1 MSTYLLRYG
10 VLLMSDDRRI
20 ERRVSLRDLRVLV
33 SVIESGSMGKAAKLL
48 ATSQPAISRSIAD
61 LEQAFGVR
69 LLERNA
75 LGVEPTPYGTALLRR
90 GIAMFDELGQG
101 VKDIGFLADPS
112 VGDLKIAA
120 SIALAEGLVCSVMSD
135 LTCQYPRL
143 NFDVLASDT
152 ATAYR
157 ALLDRKVDL
166 AVVHVIDPI
175 STEQMHVEMLLRDPH
190 VVVAGAQNPLL
201 RKRRIKLA
209 DLVDEPWAMPPPG
222 SPYCSV
228 VLEAFRANK
237 LQMPRSVISSTLPV
251 RTTLLATG
259 PFLSMVP
266 RSVMQFPPKNLLLGT
281 LPIDLLATARPL
293 ALVTLKNRTL
303 NPVAG
308 IFAGQMRAAARR
320 LTNVQTKAP
329 AR

>member
-1 MSTYLLRYG
+1 
-10 VLLMSDDRRI
+10 MSDVRRI

-33 SVIESGSMGKAAKLL
+33 SVIESGSMGKAARLL

-61 LEQAFGVR
+61 LEHAFGVR
-69 LLERNA
+69 LLERSA
-75 LGVEPTPYGTALLRR
+75 YGVEPTRYGSALLKR

-101 VKDIGFLADPS
+101 VKDIGFLADPN
-112 VGDLKIAA
+112 VGDLSIAA

-135 LTCQYPRL
+135 LSRRYPRL
-143 NFDVLASDT
+143 NFNVLASDT

-175 STEQMHVEMLLRDPH
+175 VTEHMHVETLLRDPH
-190 VVVAGAQNPLL
+190 VVVAGLQNRLL
-201 RKRRIKLA
+201 RRRRIKLS

-228 VLEAFRANK
+228 VFEAFRASK
-237 LQMPRSVISSTLPV
+237 LKIPRSVVSSTLPV

-259 PFLSMVP
+259 NFLSMVP
-266 RSVMQFPPKNLLLGT
+266 WSVMQFPPKNLLLRT
-281 LPIDLLATARPL
+281 LPIDLPATARPL

-308 IFAGQMRAAARR
+308 VFADQMRATAKR
-320 LTNVQTKAP
+320 LTNAQSRIAK
-329 AR
+329 

>member
-1 MSTYLLRYG
+1 
-10 VLLMSDDRRI
+10 MSDDRRV

-48 ATSQPAISRSIAD
+48 ATSQPAVSRSIAD
-61 LEQAFGVR
+61 LEHAFGVR
-69 LLERNA
+69 LLERSA
-75 LGVEPTPYGTALLRR
+75 YGVEPTRYGSALLKR

-112 VGDLKIAA
+112 VGDLSIAA
-120 SIALAEGLVCSVMSD
+120 SIALAEGLVCSVMND
-135 LTCQYPRL
+135 LSRRYPRL

-175 STEQMHVEMLLRDPH
+175 VTEHMHVETLLRDPH
-190 VVVAGAQNPLL
+190 VVVAGLQNRLL
-201 RKRRIKLA
+201 RRRRIKLS

-228 VLEAFRANK
+228 VFEAFRASK
-237 LQMPRSVISSTLPV
+237 LKIPRSVVSSTLPV

-259 PFLSMVP
+259 NFLSMVP
-266 RSVMQFPPKNLLLGT
+266 WSVMQFPPKNLLLRT
-281 LPIDLLATARPL
+281 LPIDLPATARPL

-308 IFAGQMRAAARR
+308 VFADQMRATAKR
-320 LTNVQTKAP
+320 LTNAQSRTAK
-329 AR
+329 

>member
-1 MSTYLLRYG
+1 
-10 VLLMSDDRRI
+10 MSDVRRI

-33 SVIESGSMGKAAKLL
+33 SVIESGSMGKAARLL

-61 LEQAFGVR
+61 LEHAFGVR
-69 LLERNA
+69 LLERSA
-75 LGVEPTPYGTALLRR
+75 YGVEPTRYGSALLKR

-112 VGDLKIAA
+112 VGDLSIAA
-120 SIALAEGLVCSVMSD
+120 SIALAEGLVCSVMND
-135 LTCQYPRL
+135 LSRRYPRL

-175 STEQMHVEMLLRDPH
+175 VTEHMHVETLLRDPH
-190 VVVAGAQNPLL
+190 VVVAGLQNRLL
-201 RKRRIKLA
+201 RRRRIKLS

-228 VLEAFRANK
+228 VFEAFRASK
-237 LQMPRSVISSTLPV
+237 LKIPRSVVSSTLPV

-259 PFLSMVP
+259 NFLSMVP
-266 RSVMQFPPKNLLLGT
+266 WSVMQFPPKNLLLRT
-281 LPIDLLATARPL
+281 LPIDLPATARPL

-308 IFAGQMRAAARR
+308 VFADQMRATAKR
-320 LTNVQTKAP
+320 LTNAQSRIAK
-329 AR
+329 

>member
-1 MSTYLLRYG
+1 
-10 VLLMSDDRRI
+10 MSDVRRI

-33 SVIESGSMGKAAKLL
+33 SVIESGSMGKAARLL

-61 LEQAFGVR
+61 LEHAFGVR
-69 LLERNA
+69 LLERSA
-75 LGVEPTPYGTALLRR
+75 YGVEPTRYGSALLKR

-112 VGDLKIAA
+112 VGDLSIAA
-120 SIALAEGLVCSVMSD
+120 SIALAEGLVCSVMND
-135 LTCQYPRL
+135 LSRRYPRL

-175 STEQMHVEMLLRDPH
+175 VTEHMHVETLLRDPH
-190 VVVAGAQNPLL
+190 VVVAGLQNRLL
-201 RKRRIKLA
+201 RRRRIKLS

-228 VLEAFRANK
+228 VFEAFRASK
-237 LQMPRSVISSTLPV
+237 LKIPRSVVSSTLPV

-259 PFLSMVP
+259 NFLSMVP
-266 RSVMQFPPKNLLLGT
+266 WSVMQFPPKNLLLRT
-281 LPIDLLATARPL
+281 LPIDLPATARPL
-293 ALVTLKNRTL
+293 ALVTLKKRTL

-308 IFAGQMRAAARR
+308 VFADQMRATAKR
-320 LTNVQTKAP
+320 LTNAQSRTAK
-329 AR
+329 

>member
-1 MSTYLLRYG
+1 MKE
-10 VLLMSDDRRI
+10 DRRI

-61 LEQAFGVR
+61 LEHAFGVR
-69 LLERNA
+69 LLERSA
-75 LGVEPTPYGTALLRR
+75 YGVEPTPYGSALLKR

-112 VGDLKIAA
+112 VGDLTIAA
-120 SIALAEGLVCSVMSD
+120 SIALAEGLVCSVISD
-135 LTCQYPRL
+135 LSRRYPRL
-143 NFDVLASDT
+143 NFDVLGSDT

-175 STEQMHVEMLLRDPH
+175 ATEHMHVETLLRDPH
-190 VVVAGAQNPLL
+190 VVVAGVQNRLL
-201 RKRRIKLA
+201 RRRRIKLS

-222 SPYCSV
+222 SPYCTV
-228 VLEAFRANK
+228 VLEAFRTSK
-237 LQMPRSVISSTLPV
+237 LKMPRSAVSSTLPV

-259 PFLSMVP
+259 NFLSMVP
-266 RSVMQFPPKNLLLGT
+266 WSVMQFPPKNLLLRT
-281 LPIDLLATARPL
+281 LPIDLPATARPL

-308 IFAGQMRAAARR
+308 VFADQMRATAKR
-320 LTNVQTKAP
+320 LTNAQSRIAK
-329 AR
+329 

>member
-1 MSTYLLRYG
+1 MSEG
-10 VLLMSDDRRI
+10 SRI

-48 ATSQPAISRSIAD
+48 ATSQPAVSRSIAD
-61 LEQAFGVR
+61 LEHAFGVR
-69 LLERNA
+69 LLERSA
-75 LGVEPTPYGTALLRR
+75 YGVEPTPYGSALLKR

-112 VGDLKIAA
+112 VGDVTIAA

-135 LTCQYPRL
+135 LAQRYPGL

-175 STEQMHVEMLLRDPH
+175 ATEYVDVETLLRDPH
-190 VVVAGAQNPLL
+190 VVVAGAQNRLL
-201 RKRRIKLA
+201 RRRRIALSDLA
-209 DLVDEPWAMPPPG
+209 DEPWAMPPPG

-228 VLEAFRANK
+228 VFEAFRVAK
-237 LQMPRSVISSTLPV
+237 LKMPRSVVSSTLPV

-259 PFLSMVP
+259 NFLSMVP
-266 RSVMQFPPKNLLLGT
+266 WSVMQFPPKNLLLGT
-281 LPIDLLATARPL
+281 LPIDLPATARPL

-308 IFAGQMRAAARR
+308 IFAKEMRAAAKR
-320 LTNVQTKAP
+320 LSNAQRARTK
-329 AR
+329 

>member
-1 MSTYLLRYG
+1 
-10 VLLMSDDRRI
+10 MSDVRRI

-33 SVIESGSMGKAAKLL
+33 SVIESGSMGKAARLL

-61 LEQAFGVR
+61 LEHAFGVR
-69 LLERNA
+69 LLERSA
-75 LGVEPTPYGTALLRR
+75 YGVEPTRYGSALLKR

-112 VGDLKIAA
+112 VGDLSIAA
-120 SIALAEGLVCSVMSD
+120 SIALAEGLVCSVMND
-135 LTCQYPRL
+135 LSRRYPRL

-175 STEQMHVEMLLRDPH
+175 VTEHMHVETLLRDPH
-190 VVVAGAQNPLL
+190 VVVAGLQNRLL
-201 RKRRIKLA
+201 RRRRIKLS

-228 VLEAFRANK
+228 VFEAFRASK
-237 LQMPRSVISSTLPV
+237 LKIPRSVVSSTLPV

-259 PFLSMVP
+259 NFLSMVP
-266 RSVMQFPPKNLLLGT
+266 WSVMQFPPKNLLLRT
-281 LPIDLLATARPL
+281 LPIDLPATARPL

-308 IFAGQMRAAARR
+308 VFADQMRATAKR
-320 LTNVQTKAP
+320 LTNAQSRTAK
-329 AR
+329 

>member
-1 MSTYLLRYG
+1 
-10 VLLMSDDRRI
+10 MSDDRRI

-61 LEQAFGVR
+61 LEHAFGVR
-69 LLERNA
+69 LLERSA
-75 LGVEPTPYGTALLRR
+75 HGVEPTPYGRALLQR

-112 VGDLKIAA
+112 VGDLTIAA
-120 SIALAEGLVCSVMSD
+120 SIALAEGLVCSVMRD
-135 LTCQYPRL
+135 LSRRYPRL

-175 STEQMHVEMLLRDPH
+175 VTEHMHVETLLRDPH
-190 VVVAGAQNPLL
+190 VVVAGLQNRLL
-201 RKRRIKLA
+201 RRRRIKLS

-228 VLEAFRANK
+228 VFEAFRASK
-237 LQMPRSVISSTLPV
+237 LKIPRSVVSSTLPV

-259 PFLSMVP
+259 NFLSMVP
-266 RSVMQFPPKNLLLGT
+266 WSVMQFPPKNLLLRT
-281 LPIDLLATARPL
+281 LPIDLPATARPL

-308 IFAGQMRAAARR
+308 VFADQMRATAKR
-320 LTNVQTKAP
+320 LTNAQSRIAK
-329 AR
+329 

>member
-1 MSTYLLRYG
+1 
-10 VLLMSDDRRI
+10 MSDVRRI

-33 SVIESGSMGKAAKLL
+33 SVIESGSMGKAARLL

-61 LEQAFGVR
+61 LEHAFGVR
-69 LLERNA
+69 LLERSA
-75 LGVEPTPYGTALLRR
+75 YGVEPTRYGSALLKR

-101 VKDIGFLADPS
+101 AKDIGFLADPS
-112 VGDLKIAA
+112 VGDLSIAA
-120 SIALAEGLVCSVMSD
+120 SIALAEGLVCSVMND
-135 LTCQYPRL
+135 LSRRYPRL

-175 STEQMHVEMLLRDPH
+175 VTEHMHVETLLRDPH
-190 VVVAGAQNPLL
+190 VVVAGLQNRLL
-201 RKRRIKLA
+201 RRRRIKLS

-228 VLEAFRANK
+228 VFEAFRASK
-237 LQMPRSVISSTLPV
+237 LKIPRSVVSSTLPV

-259 PFLSMVP
+259 NFLSMVP
-266 RSVMQFPPKNLLLGT
+266 WSVMQFPPKNLLLRT
-281 LPIDLLATARPL
+281 LPIDLPATARPL

-308 IFAGQMRAAARR
+308 VFADQMRATAKR
-320 LTNVQTKAP
+320 LTNAQSRIAK
-329 AR
+329 

>member
-1 MSTYLLRYG
+1 
-10 VLLMSDDRRI
+10 MSDVRRI

-33 SVIESGSMGKAAKLL
+33 SVIESGSMGKAARLL

-61 LEQAFGVR
+61 LEHAFGVR
-69 LLERNA
+69 LLERSA
-75 LGVEPTPYGTALLRR
+75 YGVEPTPYGNALLKR

-112 VGDLKIAA
+112 VGDLSIAA
-120 SIALAEGLVCSVMSD
+120 SIALAEGLVCSVMND
-135 LTCQYPRL
+135 LSRRYPRL

-175 STEQMHVEMLLRDPH
+175 VTEHMHVETLLRDPH
-190 VVVAGAQNPLL
+190 VVVAGLQNRLL
-201 RKRRIKLA
+201 RRRRIKLS

-228 VLEAFRANK
+228 VFEAFRASK
-237 LQMPRSVISSTLPV
+237 LKIPRSVVSSTLPV

-259 PFLSMVP
+259 NFLSMVP
-266 RSVMQFPPKNLLLGT
+266 WSVMQFPPKNLLLRT
-281 LPIDLLATARPL
+281 LPIDLPATARPL

-308 IFAGQMRAAARR
+308 VFADQMRATAKR
-320 LTNVQTKAP
+320 LTNAQSRIAK
-329 AR
+329 

>member
-1 MSTYLLRYG
+1 MNDG
-10 VLLMSDDRRI
+10 RRI

-48 ATSQPAISRSIAD
+48 ATSQPAVSRSIAD
-61 LEQAFGVR
+61 LEHAFGVR
-69 LLERNA
+69 LLERSA
-75 LGVEPTPYGTALLRR
+75 YGVEPTRYGRALLKR
-90 GIAMFDELGQG
+90 GVAMFDELGQG

-112 VGDLKIAA
+112 VGDLTIAA
-120 SIALAEGLVCSVMSD
+120 SIAIAEGLLCGVIGD
-135 LTCQYPRL
+135 LSRRYPRL

-157 ALLDRKVDL
+157 ALLDRRVDL

-175 STEQMHVEMLLRDPH
+175 DTEHMHVETLLRDPH
-190 VVVAGAQNPLL
+190 VVVAGAQNRLL
-201 RKRRIKLA
+201 RKRRIKLS
-209 DLVDEPWAMPPPG
+209 DLMDEPWAMPPPG

-228 VLEAFRANK
+228 VVEAFRAGK
-237 LQMPRSVISSTLPV
+237 LPMPRSVVSSTLPV

-259 PFLSMVP
+259 NFLSMVP
-266 RSVMQFPPKNLLLGT
+266 WSVMQFPPKNLLLRT
-281 LPIDLLATARPL
+281 LPIDLPATARPL

-308 IFAGQMRAAARR
+308 VFADQMRAAAKR
-320 LTNVQTKAP
+320 LTGAQTRIAK
-329 AR
+329 

>member
-1 MSTYLLRYG
+1 
-10 VLLMSDDRRI
+10 MSDVRRI
-20 ERRVSLRDLRVLV
+20 ERRVCLRDLRVLV

-61 LEQAFGVR
+61 LEHAFGVR
-69 LLERNA
+69 LLERSA
-75 LGVEPTPYGTALLRR
+75 YGVEPTPYGRALLQR

-112 VGDLKIAA
+112 VGDLTIAA

-135 LTCQYPRL
+135 LSRRYPRL

-175 STEQMHVEMLLRDPH
+175 ATEHMHVETLLRDPH
-190 VVVAGAQNPLL
+190 VVVAGVRNPLL
-201 RKRRIKLA
+201 RRRRIKLS

-222 SPYCSV
+222 SPYCTV
-228 VLEAFRANK
+228 VLEAFRTSK
-237 LQMPRSVISSTLPV
+237 LKMPRSAVSSTLPV

-259 PFLSMVP
+259 NFLSMVP
-266 RSVMQFPPKNLLLGT
+266 WSVMQFPPKNLLLRT
-281 LPIDLLATARPL
+281 LPIDLPATARPV

-303 NPVAG
+303 N
-308 IFAGQMRAAARR
+308 
-320 LTNVQTKAP
+320 
-329 AR
+329 

>member
-1 MSTYLLRYG
+1 
-10 VLLMSDDRRI
+10 MSDGRRI

-33 SVIESGSMGKAAKLL
+33 SVIETGSMGKAAKLL

-61 LEQAFGVR
+61 LEHAFGVR
-69 LLERNA
+69 LLERSA
-75 LGVEPTPYGTALLRR
+75 YGVEPTPYGSALLKR
-90 GIAMFDELGQG
+90 GVAMFDELGQG

-112 VGDLKIAA
+112 VGDLTIAA

-135 LTCQYPRL
+135 LSRRYPRL

-166 AVVHVIDPI
+166 AVVHVVEPID
-175 STEQMHVEMLLRDPH
+175 TEHMDVEILLRDPH
-190 VVVAGAQNPLL
+190 VVVAGVQNPLL
-201 RKRRIKLA
+201 RRRRITLS

-222 SPYCSV
+222 SPYRSV
-228 VLEAFRANK
+228 VVEAFRASK
-237 LQMPRSVISSTLPV
+237 LTIPRSVVSSTLPV

-259 PFLSMVP
+259 NFLSMVP
-266 RSVMQFPPKNLLLGT
+266 WSVMQFPPKNRLLKV
-281 LPIDLLATARPL
+281 LPIDLPATARPL
-293 ALVTLKNRTL
+293 ALVTLKNRML

-308 IFAGQMRAAARR
+308 VFADQMRAAAKR
-320 LTNVQTKAP
+320 LAGAQ
-329 AR
+329 ARLQAK